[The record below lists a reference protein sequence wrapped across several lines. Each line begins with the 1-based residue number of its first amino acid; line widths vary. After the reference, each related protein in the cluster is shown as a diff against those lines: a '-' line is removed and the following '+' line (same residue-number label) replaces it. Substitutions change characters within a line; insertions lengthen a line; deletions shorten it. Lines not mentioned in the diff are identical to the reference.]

1 MSNLVLS
8 AGTREKSKCYVLY
21 SKLFNTDVGKVLIW
35 LPIQAIAAIL
45 PLRVALASQL
55 MLKTPASFTPVL
67 AAQSHAVPANFIFS
81 GDELLVQEADLA
93 LPSLEVLARL
103 GLPTEPCFPVGLLA
117 GRYCQTA
124 WIGQVNHPARSNVSS
139 VSDGAGS
146 SAGGGAPG
154 PVGASVRA
162 ELAGTGLAFRKL
174 RSLFGSMDE
183 ALLSVAGRAFQISN
197 WARTHRFCGACGT
210 PTVHVTG
217 ERCVK
222 CPACG
227 FMAYP
232 RISPAMMVL
241 IKRGDSILLA
251 RHKTSPAPFFTA
263 LAGFVEAGESVE
275 EAIHREVFEEV
286 GLTVRNIAYFGSQPW
301 PFPHSLMIAYT
312 AEFEGGEIKLDEAEI
327 AEAHWFGPGDALPK
341 IPFGLSIASDLI
353 RAHLP
358 GLSPGLSPGTLT
370 GQANSTSE
378 A

>member
-1 MSNLVLS
+1 
-8 AGTREKSKCYVLY
+8 
-21 SKLFNTDVGKVLIW
+21 
-35 LPIQAIAAIL
+35 
-45 PLRVALASQL
+45 
-55 MLKTPASFTPVL
+55 MLKTPASFTSLL
-67 AAQSHAVPANFIFS
+67 AAQPHAEPANFVFC
-81 GDELLVQEADLA
+81 GDELLVHEASLT
-93 LPSLEVLARL
+93 LPSVEALAHFK
-103 GLPTEPCFPVGLLA
+103 LPPAAFFPVGLL
-117 GRYCQTA
+117 GDQYCQTTWVIKDA
-124 WIGQVNHPARSNVSS
+124 DASQGRVAS
-139 VSDGAGS
+139 VSVAS
-146 SAGGGAPG
+146 SASGVSADAAWAGAVGAP
-154 PVGASVRA
+154 
-162 ELAGTGLAFRKL
+162 ELSGTGLAFRKL
-174 RSLFGSMDE
+174 RSLFGAMDE

-210 PTVHVTG
+210 PTVHLAG

-275 EAIHREVFEEV
+275 EAIHREVHEEV
-286 GLTVRNIAYFGSQPW
+286 GLKVRNIAYFGSQPW

-312 AEFEGGEIKLDEAEI
+312 AEFESGDIKIDEAEI
-327 AEAHWFGPGDALPK
+327 AEARWFGPGDALPK

-358 GLSPGLSPGTLT
+358 STLAGHALAT
-370 GQANSTSE
+370 DRP
-378 A
+378 